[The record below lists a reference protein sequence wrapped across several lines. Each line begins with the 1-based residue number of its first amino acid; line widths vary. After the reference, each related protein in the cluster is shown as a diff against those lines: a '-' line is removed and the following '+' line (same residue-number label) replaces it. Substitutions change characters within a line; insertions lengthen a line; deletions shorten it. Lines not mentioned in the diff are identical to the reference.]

1 MAMRKEKTDAEAA
14 RLFNAMNQNQ
24 GLQRIAAIMA
34 RILKGVVYSKVITCL
49 ALTLTLTLIVYSK
62 VIAWRNSMHV
72 SSNLENS
79 AMLSAVAS
87 AKMQNA
93 AMRQLSAIFKKLTK
107 GEP

>member
-49 ALTLTLTLIVYSK
+49 ALTLTVYSK